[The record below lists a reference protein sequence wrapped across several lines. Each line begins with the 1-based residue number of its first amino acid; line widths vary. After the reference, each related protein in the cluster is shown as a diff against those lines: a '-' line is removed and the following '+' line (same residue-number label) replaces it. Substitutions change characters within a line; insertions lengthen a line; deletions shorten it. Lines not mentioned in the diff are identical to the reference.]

1 MSNNSAPANEGL
13 VASGRID
20 KAKEFVVVE
29 FPGTCPVNML
39 ATAPPALLIDI

>member
-1 MSNNSAPANEGL
+1 MSNDSAPANDGL

-29 FPGTCPVNML
+29 FPGTRPVYMR